1 MTNVQSMFGAG
12 AWALVAALL
21 LLATFEPVEQGS
33 PALAKADTAEQ
44 SAAA

>member
-12 AWALVAALL
+12 LWALVATLL
-21 LLATFEPVEQGS
+21 LLATFEPVEQGG
-33 PALAKADTAEQ
+33 PALAKAEAAEQ